1 MPSIT
6 LFSRPARRSFPKL
19 GRNVLPFVEMARTAE
34 RSLASP
40 LLAYR
45 AAETSAEN
53 RSESPAISGSW
64 EPIRSQQRCSTS
76 RKEQRVEKQVWNPRG
91 LAGSSFGI
99 WGRRHG
105 SASRTDGRTDHARS
119 CVLQAETFDAG
130 RTSPQSRRSRRKQR

>member
-45 AAETSAEN
+45 AAETSAREQVG
-53 RSESPAISGSW
+53 ISCHFG
-64 EPIRSQQRCSTS
+64 ELGA
-76 RKEQRVEKQVWNPRG
+76 NP
-91 LAGSSFGI
+91 
-99 WGRRHG
+99 
-105 SASRTDGRTDHARS
+105 
-119 CVLQAETFDAG
+119 
-130 RTSPQSRRSRRKQR
+130 